1 MGIECAKDR
10 CNKRQDYM
18 RKFHHTSIL
27 GESLT
32 APIERFAASLTKP
45 NSESHSGSIRET
57 YSLPTQSFDD
67 GLAT

>member
-1 MGIECAKDR
+1 
-10 CNKRQDYM
+10 M

-32 APIERFAASLTKP
+32 APVERFAASLTKP

-67 GLAT
+67 GL